1 MKKIVTLLLMITLT
15 GCSQFNTSE
24 DISVPSNLTWQQH
37 QKQLQQLDD
46 WILTG
51 KLAIFLE
58 SERQTANIYWRQ
70 QGDNYAIQL
79 TTFIGTRILQIT
91 KNEQGVEIIDNDD
104 QIYTG
109 QDTNALIK
117 QLAPGLDLPI
127 QALQQWIKGNPEK
140 APYQLNDQ
148 QQVSNLLGT
157 DSSGNQWEIRY
168 QQYQDFSGFY
178 LPRKIDLNRDDIK
191 LKIAVSQWNTQ
202 QQ

>member
-1 MKKIVTLLLMITLT
+1 MKKIATLLLMVALT

-24 DISVPSNLTWQQH
+24 EINEPSNLTWQQH
-37 QKQLQQLDD
+37 QTKLQQLDD

-51 KLAIFLE
+51 KLAIFLK
-58 SERQTANIYWRQ
+58 SERQTANVYWRQ

-104 QIYTG
+104 QVYTG
-109 QDTNALIK
+109 QDANTLVK

-127 QALQQWIKGNPEK
+127 KALQQWIKGNPED
-140 APYQLNDQ
+140 APYQLNEQ
-148 QQVSNLLGT
+148 QQVSDLLGI

-168 QQYQDFSGFY
+168 KQYQDFSGFY

-191 LKIAVSQWNTQ
+191 LKIAVSQWNIQ
-202 QQ
+202 